1 MPVRKF
7 RSVEELNQPV
17 WRQPGDAA
25 LYRAIAAVWETGRRT
40 QTRRFV
46 PGVRRFRDIGEL
58 EQAEDERL
66 LPT

>member
-25 LYRAIAAVWETGRRT
+25 LYRAIAAVCETGRRT